1 MCVIG
6 LLGDLLRRR
15 GMMGTFR
22 RARTVCWVAGLVF
35 LGSSVGCARLGLEY
49 APKRGIA
56 YYPKELPAAER
67 SVESARAAGKDREC
81 PDAFREAEKLKNDAY
96 EIYWSCRTQEAI
108 EKANEATAKAN
119 GLCPRVQPAAVPP
132 PLVVPTLAFSASAAT
147 IVAGECTTLT
157 WTSANADTATVDQGI
172 GRVSL
177 SGSRQVCPT
186 STTRYEISAAGPGGS
201 RAASTTVTVNPPPL
215 APTPVERLTLD
226 INFDL
231 NRVEIRP
238 ADRAELQKAIDFV
251 KQHPGRKIM
260 IEGHTDNTGTASYNQ
275 GLSERR
281 AAAVKDYLVRNGAVE
296 EGRITSVGYGMSR
309 PIADNATKAGR
320 AQNRRVD
327 IIVLPE

>member
-1 MCVIG
+1 V
-6 LLGDLLRRR
+6 
-15 GMMGTFR
+15 
-22 RARTVCWVAGLVF
+22 TV
-35 LGSSVGCARLGLEY
+35 
-49 APKRGIA
+49 
-56 YYPKELPAAER
+56 
-67 SVESARAAGKDREC
+67 
-81 PDAFREAEKLKNDAY
+81 N
-96 EIYWSCRTQEAI
+96 
-108 EKANEATAKAN
+108 
-119 GLCPRVQPAAVPP
+119 PP
-132 PLVVPTLAFSASAAT
+132 PPGAPILSFAASAAT